1 MGYSL
6 QSVPVV
12 NTKLK
17 MFAVTKFTPCIR
29 SWSAVSIRAMSAGSG
44 SGKGGGDG
52 GSIRKA
58 GGKFG
63 EMEAAQ
69 EDQYFRKLQA
79 AQLGDLKKSMS
90 NSLSFH
96 KEQLEDHE
104 KAIEHHKKKIA
115 ELEELAKKTE

>member
-1 MGYSL
+1 MG
-6 QSVPVV
+6 QEETEKV
-12 NTKLK
+12 K
-17 MFAVTKFTPCIR
+17 MSFNLTRLSPCFR
-29 SWSAVSIRAMSAGSG
+29 ACSAVSVRAMSAGSG
-44 SGKGGGDG
+44 AGKGGGDG

-79 AQLGDLKKSMS
+79 AQLGELKKSMS

-104 KAIEHHKKKIA
+104 KAIEHHKKKLA
-115 ELEELAKKTE
+115 ELEDLAKKADS